1 MENETIKNTINSE
14 DKAVYENNSEINSS
28 KNTDDDMSFSDRQ
41 MLDSLSGLIRIP
53 SVKGIPEPGAPF
65 GFETLRALEYMLS
78 LGNEMGFTTKNID
91 GFAGYIEFGEGSKE
105 LAILCHL
112 DVVPADKGWSTNP
125 FEPVIHDGKITG
137 RGTNDD
143 KGPAV
148 AALYAM
154 KVLKEEGFA
163 PPCRVRLILGL
174 DEESGCECMAY
185 YKTKEKTPDIGFTP
199 DAKFPVIYAEKGIL
213 HITVS
218 GAFPQVNLSDSEI
231 KTQSSSFSAANPLPH
246 LSLIGISGGERAN
259 MVPAECTYSFL
270 DSVFDTSSNTIKSVT
285 VHGKPGHASM
295 PENGENAISKAVNE
309 LYDIFKANNTS
320 HPFLDFYKNHINMET
335 DGKGLGI
342 SGSDSLSGAL
352 TCNVGLISFSQN
364 LLEMTF
370 DIRYPVTFDRAALI
384 RTISEKIS
392 AYGMSIKSHGGLEP
406 ICTDPES
413 DFIQTLL
420 KVFNET
426 THLSLTPVAIGGG
439 TYARSMP
446 GVVAFGPNLNSADD
460 VAHQAGEYMRIDDLF
475 LCSKIYKNA
484 IKQLASK
491 LSDM

>member
-1 MENETIKNTINSE
+1 
-14 DKAVYENNSEINSS
+14 
-28 KNTDDDMSFSDRQ
+28 
-41 MLDSLSGLIRIP
+41 MLDSLSDLISIP

-65 GFETLRALEYMLS
+65 GIQTLRALEYMLS
-78 LGNEMGFTTKNID
+78 LGEDMGFTTKNID

-125 FEPVIHDGKITG
+125 FVPVIHDGKITG

-143 KGPAV
+143 KGPAI

-154 KVLKEEGFA
+154 KALKDEGFI

-174 DEESGCECMAY
+174 DEESGCECMSY

-218 GAFPQVNLSDSEI
+218 GAFPQVNLSDNEI
-231 KTQSSSFSAANPLPH
+231 KTQLSSLSAANPLPH
-246 LSLIGISGGERAN
+246 ISLIGISGGERAN
-259 MVPAECTYSFL
+259 MVPAECTYTFMIPANSKAVADSGSFSDIATDAL
-270 DSVFDTSSNTIKSVT
+270 TEKVNSMHINSAYTPNGKNTINSVT

-309 LYDIFKANNTS
+309 LFDIFQANNTS
-320 HPFLDFYKNHINMET
+320 HPFLDFYKIHINMET

-370 DIRYPVTFDRAALI
+370 DIRYPVTFNREALI
-384 RTISEKIS
+384 NTISEKIS

-406 ICTDPES
+406 IYTDPES
-413 DFIQTLL
+413 DFILTLL

-426 THLSLTPVAIGGG
+426 THQSLAPVAIGGG

-446 GVVAFGPNLNSADD
+446 GIVAFGPNFNSADD

-484 IKQLASK
+484 IRELASK
-491 LSDM
+491 IQDQNPQFK